1 MLTSCSLVPCLKF
14 AQKTSAR
21 RTRWQD
27 AGKGEEKFVGFN
39 ALATQ
44 TRGLE
49 KMTRVDQA
57 RLDAT

>member
-49 KMTRVDQA
+49 KMTRVDMI
-57 RLDAT
+57 